1 MFSDLFSF
9 FFFPFLDLRAI
20 SEFLDSSHFSV
31 KIESIYRRS
40 VGDNIHDS
48 RTGLKLLED

>member
-9 FFFPFLDLRAI
+9 FFPLLDLRAI
-20 SEFLDSSHFSV
+20 SEFLGQLAFFCEDR
-31 KIESIYRRS
+31 EYRGR
-40 VGDNIHDS
+40 VGNNIHDS

>member
-9 FFFPFLDLRAI
+9 FFFPSGSACYFRILGQLAFFCEDR
-20 SEFLDSSHFSV
+20 E
-31 KIESIYRRS
+31 YRRS